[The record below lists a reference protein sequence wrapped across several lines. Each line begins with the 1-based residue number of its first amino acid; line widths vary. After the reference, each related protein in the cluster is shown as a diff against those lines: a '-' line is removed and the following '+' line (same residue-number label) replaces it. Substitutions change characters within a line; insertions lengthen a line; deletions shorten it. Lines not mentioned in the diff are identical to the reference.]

1 MSTLV
6 SAESTV
12 VVASTASPTK
22 KKPANKRISH
32 QLFAAGQ
39 VKRQR
44 QDQIINILIGLS
56 TVATVGILAW
66 ILWHII
72 SNGIGHINWPF
83 LFSGYSRTGETSGIW
98 PMIVSTVYMVLL
110 SLAIAAPIGIMAAIY
125 LTEYAKP
132 GSKTVKVIRFATES
146 LAGIPSIIY
155 GLFGLTLFV
164 SKFQLGFSILAG
176 ALTLSILI
184 LPVIIRTTEEAL
196 MCVPNTYR
204 EGSYALGAS
213 RIYTIWRVILPGS
226 LPGIITAIILC
237 IGRIIG
243 ESAPVFLTAGMVA
256 RIPNSVF
263 DSGRTLTVHLYKL
276 TQELFSINEWNQAY
290 ATATVL
296 VLVVLG
302 LNIVTRIISSR
313 FKVQ

>member
-1 MSTLV
+1 MSTLATLETMQTSEKP
-6 SAESTV
+6 SAYLTTGQS
-12 VVASTASPTK
+12 K
-22 KKPANKRISH
+22 RRIS
-32 QLFAAGQ
+32 
-39 VKRQR
+39 
-44 QDQIINILIGLS
+44 DQITMGLIVLS
-56 TVATVGILAW
+56 TIGTIGILTW

-72 SNGIGHINWPF
+72 SNGISHVSWEF
-83 LFSGYSRTGETSGIW
+83 LTSNYSRTGTTAGIW

-132 GSKTVKVIRFATES
+132 GSKVVKLIRFATES

-164 SKFQLGFSILAG
+164 STMGLGFSILSG

-184 LPVIIRTTEEAL
+184 LPVIIRTTEESL
-196 MCVPNTYR
+196 MAVPQTYR

-213 RIYTIWRVILPGS
+213 KIYTIRRLILPNS
-226 LPGIITAIILC
+226 LPGIISSIILC

-290 ATATVL
+290 ATATTL
-296 VLVVLG
+296 VLIVLG
-302 LNIVTRIISSR
+302 LNVLTRVISKY
-313 FKVQ
+313 FKAK